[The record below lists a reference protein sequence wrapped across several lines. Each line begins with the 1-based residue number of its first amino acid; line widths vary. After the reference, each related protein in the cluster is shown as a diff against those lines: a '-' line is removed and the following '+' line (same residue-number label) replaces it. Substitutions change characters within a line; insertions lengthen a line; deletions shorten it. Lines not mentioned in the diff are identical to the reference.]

1 MPLLYDTAQNV
12 GGATSAQAYGS
23 RIQDM
28 IIRIK
33 EDLGVDELLLAI
45 EDSQRIASDKVS
57 KYLSG
62 YKTKVSGA
70 VTAADKAA
78 IAKANQLVGRDG
90 DNLTKAFN
98 DVQGTPVTYTQDTA
112 IRSGK
117 NIEKLVT
124 ITWKNTYEM
133 EMEDVNAM
141 MPLAQQIVSK
151 YMSNFNVRPK
161 MG

>member
-1 MPLLYDTAQNV
+1 MPLLYDTAEVV
-12 GGATSAQAYGS
+12 GGTNSAKAYGS

-45 EDSQRIASDKVS
+45 EDSQRIASDKVA

-62 YKTKVSGA
+62 YKSKVSA
-70 VTAADKAA
+70 AITAADKAA
-78 IAKANQLVGRDG
+78 IEKAQQLVGDG
-90 DNLTKAFN
+90 GANLAKELVDNNGAPL
-98 DVQGTPVTYTQDTA
+98 TYTKINA

-124 ITWKNTYEM
+124 ITWKNNYEM